1 MRNVIGIDRRIK
13 RHWLDQLLDRL
24 VQTVE
29 ERPLRAFLDEQLK
42 SDLPGKSSRKKSVGI
57 LMKTWCRIPEERL
70 SLRERA
76 VALLPRISGR
86 ERLWLHWGMM
96 SQAYPFFRDTT
107 EVVGRLLALQ
117 DDISG
122 VAVQSRLTKAWGD
135 RITTKLAARHLMQ
148 TLVDWD
154 VLRTTKQQ
162 GHFLLV
168 QKVAASTPELQL
180 WLIEAL
186 LGASVADEIEAQQL
200 LRLPETFPFTI
211 SLGVGDL
218 RRHEGFHIYR
228 QGLDMDMVSARRIRS
243 VAVPQPESL
252 QESVP
257 TSERVQAAAPARRRR
272 STLFEDEGEDLL
284 SGGLPTTAPELTGVT
299 PVRGPKT
306 TVQRR
311 MEKQLR
317 QEFQQSLDGRIA
329 RSLIIRS
336 HAPQELHEQHPV
348 RECVQL
354 FRDGYVAG
362 CLALGRELLESRVLQ
377 RRQRC
382 RKTPLLRNPEFTRNV
397 AALRKSREIS
407 DELAEQLNVIWEKV
421 GRRSYTETG
430 NAEGQIETALALVT
444 VLLCLEKSLPD
455 TAIGEPAQKD
465 AGAG

>member
-148 TLVDWD
+148 TLVDWE
-154 VLRTTKQQ
+154 VLRKTKQQ

-168 QKVAASTPELQL
+168 QKVAASTPELQI

-257 TSERVQAAAPARRRR
+257 TSERVQAATPARRRR
-272 STLFEDEGEDLL
+272 STLFDDEGDDHV
-284 SGGLPTTAPELTGVT
+284 SGGRSTPAPEPSGVT
-299 PVRGPKT
+299 TVPGRKT

-317 QEFQQSLDGRIA
+317 EEFQQSLDGRIA
-329 RSLIIRS
+329 RSLMTS
-336 HAPQELHEQHPV
+336 GLALQGLHEMHPV

-362 CLALGRELLESRVLQ
+362 CLALGRDLLENSVLQ
-377 RRQRC
+377 RAQRR
-382 RKTPLLRNPEFTRNV
+382 RKTPLIKVPEFTRNV
-397 AALRKSREIS
+397 ASLRKSREIS
-407 DELAEQLNVIWEKV
+407 DEFAEELKSVWEKV
-421 GRRSYTETG
+421 GRRQHTETVST
-430 NAEGQIETALALVT
+430 EGQMETARALVT
-444 VLLCLEKSLPD
+444 VLLRLETPVPNTDSVR
-455 TAIGEPAQKD
+455 
-465 AGAG
+465 AGKQDGGSR